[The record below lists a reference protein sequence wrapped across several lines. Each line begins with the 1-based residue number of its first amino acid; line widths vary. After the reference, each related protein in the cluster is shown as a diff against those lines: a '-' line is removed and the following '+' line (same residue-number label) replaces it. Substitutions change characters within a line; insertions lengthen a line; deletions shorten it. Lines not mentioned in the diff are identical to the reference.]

1 MEAHD
6 LKAFLQSH
14 GYVEDRWGHFK
25 KEITKTTIDKVSEAT
40 KTETVL
46 HRYKMQKTSVR
57 HEVQLGEGNNKF
69 WHKRWSEYYCNIEI
83 NENNKIARKKELAEE
98 IKIPEGGN

>member
-1 MEAHD
+1 MERNE

-14 GYVEDRWGHFK
+14 GYVEDQWGHFK
-25 KEITKTTIDKVSEAT
+25 KKVTKTTIKVSEAA

-57 HEVQLGEGNNKF
+57 HEVQLGEGKNKF
-69 WHKRWSEYYCNIEI
+69 WYRRWSEYYCNLEI
-83 NENNKIARKKELAEE
+83 NENDKITRKKE
-98 IKIPEGGN
+98 IPITAGGN